1 MNAGGRHSRR
11 WLTEA
16 ESVQAATGTDGR
28 AAPAIPPVAKK
39 RGLGLMF
46 GHQLRLIK

>member
-1 MNAGGRHSRR
+1 
-11 WLTEA
+11 LTES
-16 ESVQAATGTDGR
+16 EEVQAATGTDGR
-28 AAPAIPPVAKK
+28 PIKVLAPAPKK